1 MDVPNGDWAILGARE
16 AVAKINLDGWDH
28 THIADYNFMQPFVR
42 EKTNEYSNPLERAKA
57 LQHFGDR
64 LRDELHFRVADLDAQ
79 GSIWFKS
86 VYQNPK
92 RFGVM
97 ITEQEADRKK

>member
-1 MDVPNGDWAILGARE
+1 L
-16 AVAKINLDGWDH
+16 K
-28 THIADYNFMQPFVR
+28 
-42 EKTNEYSNPLERAKA
+42 K
-57 LQHFGDR
+57 LQHYGDR
-64 LRDELHFRVADLDAQ
+64 LRDELHYRVADLDAQ

-92 RFGVM
+92 RYGVM

>member
-1 MDVPNGDWAILGARE
+1 
-16 AVAKINLDGWDH
+16 
-28 THIADYNFMQPFVR
+28 MQPFVK
-42 EKTNEYSNPLERAKA
+42 EKLEAYKDEKVRRQVIKD
-57 LQHFGDR
+57 FGDR
-64 LRDELHFRVADLDAQ
+64 LRNDLHFRVADLDAQ

-97 ITEQEADRKK
+97 ITEQEADRKKK